1 MQHNYSTRTP
11 ESPENVPRNDEPF
24 KLYPPLSH
32 KSDSQDIEE
41 LQIQLRETLEQ
52 HARNIEEYEK
62 ETARLED
69 RCTAAESQKTTLKNQ
84 IDQLMAQDP
93 TANGHTD
100 RIQRALRDETDRHRS
115 EVEALQSQLDR
126 LTADLRDSRTQTSDL
141 ESDLA
146 ALNEELRTARRV
158 EDSLNQEIQSLREKT
173 ISGSR
178 DAELLRKLQAE
189 NTEFRA
195 EVSRLQDRLDKVSTT
210 RDRLAG
216 QVNGLESQNPEVLHR
231 HLSEAEK
238 ERDIADA
245 QVRNLRS
252 QLEDTKRQV
261 EIQATRLRLTEQNLS
276 DTRDDLAREQARAT
290 NLLASPHSAKHVTE
304 VRKLEDLLQQ
314 SRLRCAEM
322 GRLNATQLGDIDTL
336 NRKVRRLEGELE
348 VFQRQPRAGDG
359 DRGLHS
365 QLTLA
370 KGQLAEAKAQLA
382 KQEADFARRMETAN
396 RVGYTADLRTELARL
411 EKAQRES
418 TIAKEKLE
426 DQVRSLTRQIARLES
441 DGDDRLFSRYQAL
454 KAEMDVLREEA
465 DAKDVKSA
473 KQLRRVQDELEEVR
487 GHASALER
495 DLGRQRA
502 TVRRQVV
509 DTVARGKGRPEDG
522 QVEKR
527 HGAELRG
534 LGKQIRYLKAKLFR
548 EQNFRADLQYA
559 KSFFLMQINC
569 FES

>member
-1 MQHNYSTRTP
+1 M
-11 ESPENVPRNDEPF
+11 
-24 KLYPPLSH
+24 
-32 KSDSQDIEE
+32 
-41 LQIQLRETLEQ
+41 RETLEQ

-62 ETARLED
+62 ETARLEQ
-69 RCTAAESQKTTLKNQ
+69 RYTAAESQKSTLKHQ
-84 IDQLMAQDP
+84 LDQLMQQDP

-100 RIQRALRDETDRHRS
+100 RIQRVLLEETDRHRS

-126 LTADLRDSRTQTSDL
+126 LTSDLRDSRTQTSDL

-178 DAELLRKLQAE
+178 DGELLRKLQAE

-195 EVSRLQDRLDKVSTT
+195 EVSRLHDRLDKVSTT

-216 QVNGLESQNPEVLHR
+216 QVNGLESQNTEALHR

-245 QVRNLRS
+245 QVRNMRS

-261 EIQATRLRLTEQNLS
+261 EIQATQLRLTEQNLA
-276 DTRDDLAREQARAT
+276 DARDDLAREQARAT
-290 NLLASPHSAKHVTE
+290 NLLASPHSAKHITE

-322 GRLNATQLGDIDTL
+322 GKVNATQLGNIDAL

-359 DRGLHS
+359 ERGLHS

-370 KGQLAEAKAQLA
+370 KGQLADAKAQLA
-382 KQEADFARRMETAN
+382 KQEADFARRMEAVN
-396 RVGYTADLRTELARL
+396 RGGYTADLRSELARL

-418 TIAKEKLE
+418 GMAKEKLE

-441 DGDDRLFSRYQAL
+441 DVAPQDDRALFSRYQAL

-465 DAKDVKSA
+465 DVKDVKSA
-473 KQLRRVQDELEEVR
+473 KQLRRVQEELEEVR
-487 GHASALER
+487 DHASALER
-495 DLGRQRA
+495 DLGRQKA

-509 DTVARGKGRPEDG
+509 DTAVRGRGRPEDV